1 MDIAMPH
8 ADCMYEEP
16 KVRKSSVGEGG
27 GGTKDPEKNMKHR

>member
-8 ADCMYEEP
+8 PDCMYEEP

-27 GGTKDPEKNMKHR
+27 GGAKYQKKI

>member
-8 ADCMYEEP
+8 PDCMYEEP

-27 GGTKDPEKNMKHR
+27 GGGQRTRKKYEA